1 MRLSTK
7 AVRAGQEPDEATGA
21 VVVPIHLA
29 TTFQQEITER
39 RVQPTKGYEYGR
51 TDNPTRKALET
62 SLASL
67 ENGVAGICFS
77 SGSAATQ
84 ALLEVVLERGD
95 HIILGDDVYGGT
107 KRLLNFS
114 SRKMGFQFDTVD
126 TTSVSAVENALQEK
140 TRLIFLETPSNPLLK
155 ITDIARISQLCR
167 NAGDGEILFAV
178 DNTFATPCLQQP
190 FALGADLV
198 LHSTTKYLG
207 GHSDVVGGA
216 LVLSQERKELE
227 NEFRF
232 YQNAAGAVPSP
243 FDCWLTLRGIRT
255 LAVRMTAHSANA
267 SFLASE
273 LQKESTVREV
283 IYPGLEKHPQHGLAQ
298 QQMTS
303 FGGMISLDLG
313 DQTTAFDFLQNLDL
327 FTLAESLGGVE
338 SLAEHPMSMT
348 HASVGNDNLR
358 KTGVGEGLIRL
369 SVGIEDAH
377 DLLEDCL
384 KALMR

>member
-1 MRLSTK
+1 MRFSTK
-7 AVRAGQEPDEATGA
+7 AVRAGQEPDETTGA

-29 TTFQQEITER
+29 TTFQQEIAESC
-39 RVQPTKGYEYGR
+39 VQPTKGYEYSR

-67 ENGVAGICFS
+67 EDGSAGICYS

-84 ALLEVVLERGD
+84 ALLEVLLEKDD
-95 HIILGDDVYGGT
+95 HIILGEDVYGGT

-114 SRKMGFQFDTVD
+114 SRKMGFHFDTVD
-126 TTSVSAVENALQEK
+126 TTSLSAVENALQEN
-140 TRLIFLETPSNPLLK
+140 TRLVFLETPSNPLLK

-167 NAGDGEILFAV
+167 DAGQILFAV

-190 FALGADLV
+190 LALGADIV

-216 LVLSQERKELE
+216 IVLSPDRKELE
-227 NEFRF
+227 KEFRF

-255 LAVRMTAHSANA
+255 LAVRMAAHSTNA
-267 SFLASE
+267 AFLAPE
-273 LQKESTVREV
+273 LQNEPAIREV
-283 IYPGLEKHPQHGLAQ
+283 IYPGLKNHPQHGLAQ

-313 DQTTAFDFLQNLDL
+313 DKPTALNFLRNLDL

-369 SVGIEDAH
+369 SVGIEDAN
-377 DLLEDCL
+377 DLLEDCRN
-384 KALMR
+384 ALTR